1 MFQFD
6 LEAVL
11 NYRLQLEEQCQLSLA
26 EAVKNL
32 QVAMDVLEALQKEKN
47 DLIRHLARM
56 QENAL
61 TSDVIARHFIFIE
74 FLKSKEEKQEAI
86 IVNMR
91 EEVGAKRHDLMEAVK
106 KRKVMD
112 ALREKKKAEYVSE
125 MAVKDRKELDEFAV
139 IKFSNGMRK

>member
-6 LEAVL
+6 LETVL
-11 NYRLQLEEQCQLSLA
+11 NYRLQIEEQCQLSLA
-26 EAVKNL
+26 EAAKNL
-32 QVAMDVLEALQKEKN
+32 QLAMDVLEGLRKEKN
-47 DLIRHLARM
+47 DLIRHLVRM

-74 FLKSKEEKQEAI
+74 FLKSKEEKQEAMI
-86 IVNMR
+86 KNMR
-91 EEVGAKRHDLMEAVK
+91 EEVSAKRQELLEAVK

-112 ALREKKKAEYVSE
+112 TLREKKMAAYISE
-125 MAVKDRKELDEFAV
+125 MATKERKELDDFAV

>member
-11 NYRLQLEEQCQLSLA
+11 NYRLQVEEQCQLSLA

-32 QVAMDVLEALQKEKN
+32 QVAMDVLEGLQKEKN
-47 DLIRHLARM
+47 DLIRHLVIM

-86 IVNMR
+86 IINMR
-91 EEVGAKRHDLMEAVK
+91 EEVSAKRQDLLEAVK

-112 ALREKKKAEYVSE
+112 ALREKKMAAYVSE
-125 MAVKDRKELDEFAV
+125 MAAKDRKELDEFAV

>member
-11 NYRLQLEEQCQLSLA
+11 NYRLQVEEQCQLSLA

-32 QVAMDVLEALQKEKN
+32 QVAMDVLEGLQKEKN
-47 DLIRHLARM
+47 DLIRHLVIM

-86 IVNMR
+86 IINMR
-91 EEVGAKRHDLMEAVK
+91 EEMSAKRQDLLEAVK

-112 ALREKKKAEYVSE
+112 ALREKKMAAYVSE
-125 MAVKDRKELDEFAV
+125 MAAKDRKELDDFAV

>member
-11 NYRLQLEEQCQLSLA
+11 NYRLQVEEQCQLSLA
-26 EAVKNL
+26 EVVKNM
-32 QVAMDVLEALQKEKN
+32 QVAMDVLEGLQKEKN
-47 DLIRHLARM
+47 DLIRHLVRM

-86 IVNMR
+86 IINMR
-91 EEVGAKRHDLMEAVK
+91 GEVSAKRQDLLEAVK

-112 ALREKKKAEYVSE
+112 ILREKKMAAYISE
-125 MAVKDRKELDEFAV
+125 MAAKERKELDDFTV

>member
-11 NYRLQLEEQCQLSLA
+11 NYRLQLEDQCQLSLS
-26 EAVKNL
+26 EAVRNL

-47 DLIRHLARM
+47 DLIRHLVRI
-56 QENAL
+56 QEDAL

-74 FLKSKEEKQEAI
+74 FLKSKEEKQKDVIA
-86 IVNMR
+86 NLQ
-91 EEVGAKRHDLMEAVK
+91 EEVSAKRQDLLEAVK

-112 ALREKKKAEYVSE
+112 ALREKKKAAYISE
-125 MAVKDRKELDEFAV
+125 TAVRDRKEMDDFAV

>member
-11 NYRLQLEEQCQLSLA
+11 NYRLQVEEQCQLSLA
-26 EAVKNL
+26 EVVKNM
-32 QVAMDVLEALQKEKN
+32 QVAMDVLEGLQKEKN
-47 DLIRHLARM
+47 DLIRHLVRM

-86 IVNMR
+86 IINMR
-91 EEVGAKRHDLMEAVK
+91 GEVSAKRQDLLEAVK

-112 ALREKKKAEYVSE
+112 ALREKKMAAYVSE
-125 MAVKDRKELDEFAV
+125 MAAKERKELDDFSL

>member
-11 NYRLQLEEQCQLSLA
+11 NYRLQVEEQCQLSLA

-56 QENAL
+56 QKNTL

-74 FLKSKEEKQEAI
+74 FLKSKEEKQEAV

-91 EEVGAKRHDLMEAVK
+91 QEVSAKRHDLLEAVK

-112 ALREKKKAEYVSE
+112 ALREKKKAAYISE

-139 IKFSNGMRK
+139 IKFGNGMRK

>member
-6 LEAVL
+6 LETVL
-11 NYRLQLEEQCQLSLA
+11 NYRLQVEEQCQLSLA
-26 EAVKNL
+26 EAAKNL
-32 QVAMDVLEALQKEKN
+32 QVAMDVLEGLRKEKN
-47 DLIRHLARM
+47 DLIRHLVRM

-74 FLKSKEEKQEAI
+74 FLKSKEEKQEAMI
-86 IVNMR
+86 KNMR
-91 EEVGAKRHDLMEAVK
+91 EEVSAKRHDLLEAVK

-112 ALREKKKAEYVSE
+112 ALREKKKAAYISE
-125 MAVKDRKELDEFAV
+125 MAVKDRKELDDFAV

>member
-11 NYRLQLEEQCQLSLA
+11 NYRLQVEEQCQLSLA
-26 EAVKNL
+26 EAVKKL

-47 DLIRHLARM
+47 DLMRNLIRM

-61 TSDVIARHFIFIE
+61 TSDVIARHFIFIK

-86 IVNMR
+86 IINMQ
-91 EEVGAKRHDLMEAVK
+91 EEVSAKRQDLLEAVK
-106 KRKVMD
+106 KRKAMD
-112 ALREKKKAEYVSE
+112 ALREKKKAAYISE
-125 MAVKDRKELDEFAV
+125 MAAKDRKELDDFAV
-139 IKFSNGMRK
+139 IKFGNGMRK

>member
-6 LEAVL
+6 LETVL
-11 NYRLQLEEQCQLSLA
+11 NYRLQVEEQCQLSLA
-26 EAVKNL
+26 EAAKNL
-32 QVAMDVLEALQKEKN
+32 QVAMDVLEGLRKEKN
-47 DLIRHLARM
+47 DLIRHLVRM

-86 IVNMR
+86 IINMR
-91 EEVGAKRHDLMEAVK
+91 EEVSAKRQDLLEAVK

-112 ALREKKKAEYVSE
+112 TLRHKKMAAYISE
-125 MAVKDRKELDEFAV
+125 MAAKERKELDDFTV